1 MTAQTKPAASKG
13 APGAAGLPEELAV
26 RWGSALQARRP
37 RVALADGADA
47 RAVLA
52 AASLAGLG
60 WVEPVL
66 VGTAA
71 GVEQTLAREG
81 ISLPP
86 SVRVVDTGAGLDDQL
101 TGMLSEFGVPAEKVH
116 DPLYVAAGML
126 RLGRVDGVVA
136 GATRTSA
143 DVLRAGI
150 RLVGL
155 KRATDSVS
163 SSFLMILP
171 DGRMLAYGDCAVLP
185 DPTDV
190 QLSQVAI
197 ATADTYAHLTGIE
210 PVVAMLSFST
220 LGSADH
226 PSVTKVRRATDLV
239 RAARPDLLVDGEL
252 QLDSAL
258 VAAVGQAKAV
268 HSEVAGRA
276 NVLIFPDLGA
286 GNIGYKITERLAGA
300 TAIGPIL
307 QGLAK
312 PLNDLSRGCS
322 TTDIV
327 TVALMS
333 AMQSTEESTCL

>member
-1 MTAQTKPAASKG
+1 MTALTEAAVPTGMTEAS
-13 APGAAGLPEELAV
+13 GLTDELAV
-26 RWGSALQARRP
+26 RWWPALRDRRP
-37 RVALADGADA
+37 RVAFADGADA
-47 RAVLA
+47 RAVRA
-52 AASLAGLG
+52 AATLAELG
-60 WVEPVL
+60 WVETVL
-66 VGTAA
+66 VGSSS
-71 GVEQTLAREG
+71 GVEQTLARED
-81 ISLPP
+81 ISLPV
-86 SVRVVDTGAGLDDQL
+86 SVQVLDTDADVDDQVA
-101 TGMLSEFGVPAEKVH
+101 GVLSEAGVPAENVH
-116 DPLYVAAGML
+116 DPLDVTAAML
-126 RLGRVDGVVA
+126 SLGRVDAAVA

-150 RLVGL
+150 RVVGL
-155 KRATDSVS
+155 RPSTDSVS

-171 DGRMLAYGDCAVLP
+171 DGRMLGYGDCAVLP
-185 DPTDV
+185 EPTDV

-226 PSVTKVRRATDLV
+226 PSVRKVRRATDLV

-258 VAAVGQAKAV
+258 VAAVGEAKAAG
-268 HSEVAGRA
+268 SEVAGRA